1 MGWASHSPYNRGMN
15 RRRFLGSAVLLAAG
29 PILSIHNAD
38 DAPDLAR
45 LPVIYARHEP
55 ASVDAVSL
63 VLVGD
68 CSFARGTAN
77 QIAAKGG
84 DFDYPLR
91 EVASLLRSADLAVGN
106 LECVIASESAEARPG
121 SLRLRADPEAAGA
134 LRRAGFGLLSLAN
147 NHTFDYG
154 ADGLRQTADALQAVG
169 LNMVGAGPN
178 HDEARLPSFTWIKN
192 VKIGWLSYTQIP
204 DPPEDVTER
213 EGWGRAWLEEA
224 HFEAEIAAA
233 RAHCDVLIV
242 QCHWG
247 QEYWVTPYPTQVR
260 LAGLAARTGASLVIG
275 HHPHVSQPTIIIDGT
290 PICYSLGNF
299 LFDQFGR
306 SGFGVWVRLDKTGIV
321 DVHRLDLTPG
331 THPVWKL
338 P

>member
-1 MGWASHSPYNRGMN
+1 MN
-15 RRRFLGSAVLLAAG
+15 RRQFLGSAALLAAG
-29 PILSIHNAD
+29 PILSLQNAD

-45 LPVIYARHEP
+45 LSVIYARREP
-55 ASVDAVSL
+55 ASTDSVSL

-68 CSFARGTAN
+68 CSFARGTADE
-77 QIAAKGG
+77 IAAKGG

-91 EVASLLRSADLAVGN
+91 EVTPLLRSADLAVGN
-106 LECVIASESAEARPG
+106 LECVIASEFTEARPG

-154 ADGLRQTADALQAVG
+154 ADGLRQTADALQAAE
-169 LNMVGAGPN
+169 LNMVGVGA
-178 HDEARLPSFTWIKN
+178 HRDEARLPFFTWIKN

-213 EGWGRAWLEEA
+213 EGWGRAWLEEER
-224 HFEAEIAAA
+224 FEAEIAAA
-233 RAHCDVLIV
+233 RAQCDVLIV

-247 QEYWVTPYPTQVR
+247 QEYWMTPYPTQIR
-260 LAGLAARTGASLVIG
+260 LAGIAARAGAGLVSG
-275 HHPHVSQPTIIIDGT
+275 HHPHVSQPTALIGET

-306 SGFGVWVRLDKTGIV
+306 SGFGVWVRLDKSGII